1 MFESK
6 RTHLPRAVHA
16 VATLTAMARDRRT
29 TRLNRVL
36 AVCALVAVAASIAR
50 IGVSIH
56 SAKDLK
62 QNALA
67 LPIGIVIVA
76 VLIIGI
82 CWPIV
87 AFQRWRG
94 RRLTERFPG
103 VAVWTVT
110 TGMST
115 RYLVLT
121 EATIALVAGDG
132 AGRTWPLDQVRGAS
146 VQQMPVG
153 VGLLRRSGMRLALG
167 NHTHH
172 ETVDLLFPKWL
183 GLTASIQETN
193 SAVAAV
199 QQALRRPAQT
209 HDL

>member
-1 MFESK
+1 
-6 RTHLPRAVHA
+6 
-16 VATLTAMARDRRT
+16 MARDGRT

-36 AVCALVAVAASIAR
+36 AVGALVVLAASIAR

-56 SAKDLK
+56 STNDLK

-82 CWPIV
+82 CWPIL
-87 AFQRWRG
+87 AYQRWRG
-94 RRLTERFPG
+94 RRLTQRFPG
-103 VAVWTVT
+103 AAVWAVT

-121 EATIALVAGDG
+121 EATIALVTGDG
-132 AGRTWPLDQVRGAS
+132 AGRTWPLDQVRSAS
-146 VQQMPVG
+146 VQQIPVG

-167 NHTHH
+167 IHTHH

-183 GLTASIQETN
+183 GLTVSIQATN

-199 QQALRRPAQT
+199 QQCLQRSAQT